1 MYKAVVTVGG
11 RAVKILNKMLNEIG
25 TILMIFGIIF
35 SIGLIVLLSGNDKL
49 FMKISDFSFN
59 FCSILGL
66 LVIIKALFKG
76 IFRGKDI

>member
-1 MYKAVVTVGG
+1 
-11 RAVKILNKMLNEIG
+11 VKILNKMLSEIG
-25 TILMIFGIIF
+25 TILMIFGIIL

-76 IFRGKDI
+76 IFRRKDI